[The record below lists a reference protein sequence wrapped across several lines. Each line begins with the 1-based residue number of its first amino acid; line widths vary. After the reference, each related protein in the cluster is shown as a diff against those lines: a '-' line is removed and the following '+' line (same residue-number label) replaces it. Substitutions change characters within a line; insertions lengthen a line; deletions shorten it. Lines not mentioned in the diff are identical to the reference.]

1 MVAESLVTLGAIA
14 GAIAS
19 IISLLYKLLIKPF
32 VVTPYKARAKANAK
46 TKAEE
51 DAFKETVLTQLTA
64 LSQKQDSMLKDLS
77 NQIASTQDD
86 LGLLQWYKLKETHSR
101 LMDQGWAND
110 DDKESFG
117 RLYEAYKARGR
128 NSVAP
133 AFMND
138 ILELPG
144 HAIG

>member
-1 MVAESLVTLGAIA
+1 MVKEVLNNWAAFAVALTSIGAALWKFVIN
-14 GAIAS
+14 
-19 IISLLYKLLIKPF
+19 PF
-32 VVTPYKARAKANAK
+32 IVTPYKLHAKAKAK

-51 DAFKETVLTQLTA
+51 DAFKETVLTQLKE

-77 NQIASTQDD
+77 SQISSTQDD